1 MSKVSTSMALL
12 LQRSWAHTRLQQL
25 ALCCVLASSMPLA
38 AQQLDGATGADW
50 PGYGGTAAA
59 WRHSALDQINT
70 DNVDKLQSVWSF
82 HTGDDGDG
90 LTATPIVIDGLM
102 YISTPTNQVFALDA
116 RTGDPLW
123 HYTYTPRPNHVKP
136 GSQGSFVQNRGVA
149 VHGDK
154 VFMGTIDSQ
163 LVALDRSTGHEVWRV
178 AVDDS
183 RQCGCNILSAP
194 LIVKDMVVV
203 GQAGGDGAFRGY
215 LSAFDTATGR
225 MRWRRYV
232 IPGPG
237 EPGHD
242 SWKGDS
248 WRYGGGAPWL
258 TGSYDAELDL
268 IYWGTGNA
276 AGDFYAGDRVPEGRR
291 DEDGVNLH
299 TASILALKAD
309 SGEIAW
315 AFQEVP
321 RDMWDFDA
329 AYEVILF
336 DREIDGVPRRLLA
349 HMNKGGI
356 VFVLDR
362 TNGAYIGSFT
372 APEVQTW
379 FERVDDKGLI
389 IGRNDTALGKTINTC
404 PTAIGAK
411 SWNQMAY
418 SPDTG
423 LLYAPVLEFCG
434 DITATD
440 QEAVEG
446 VFYASGSWQR
456 NLPQGRTQFAH
467 LDAWDPLSG
476 ERVWSV
482 PFPHALMASVLST
495 AGNLVFTGDPAGYFM
510 AFDARTGEEL
520 WRYQTGAG
528 HRGSAVSYAIDGKQ
542 YIATPVGFQGSI
554 TGGMVEA
561 LFPDQAWR
569 SASALTVFALPE

>member
-1 MSKVSTSMALL
+1 MLLVSAFAGSL
-12 LQRSWAHTRLQQL
+12 
-25 ALCCVLASSMPLA
+25 PLA
-38 AQQLDGATGADW
+38 AQELDGGTRDDW
-50 PGYGGTAAA
+50 TSYGGTGAA
-59 WRHSALDQINT
+59 WRHSNLDQINS
-70 DNVDKLQSVWSF
+70 DNVSALQSVWSF

-116 RTGDPLW
+116 RTGDALW
-123 HYTYTPRPNHVKP
+123 HYKYTPRPNHVKP

-154 VFMGTIDSQ
+154 VFMGTIDST
-163 LVALDRSTGHEVWRV
+163 LVALDRASGREVWRV
-178 AVDDS
+178 VVDDS
-183 RQCGCNILSAP
+183 RQCGCNMLSAP

-258 TGSYDAELDL
+258 TGSYDADLDL

-299 TASILALKAD
+299 TASILALHAD

-329 AYEVILF
+329 AYEVLLF

-362 TNGAYIGSFT
+362 TNGAYVGSFT
-372 APEVQTW
+372 PPEVQTW
-379 FERVDDKGLI
+379 FERVDANGLV
-389 IGRNDTALGKTINTC
+389 IGRTDTALGQTINTC

-418 SPDTG
+418 SPDSG
-423 LLYAPVLEFCG
+423 LLYIPVLEFCG

-456 NLPQGRTQFAH
+456 NLPAGRTQFAH

-476 ERVWSV
+476 QRVWSV

-495 AGNLVFTGDPAGYFM
+495 AGNLVFTGDPAGHFM
-510 AFDARTGEEL
+510 AFDARSGEEL

-528 HRGSAVSYAIDGKQ
+528 HRGSAVSYAIDGRQ